1 MLEACSLRLATK
13 KNIMVGKKIEEA
25 ILKQIQIEEQ
35 SSRIYM
41 AMASWCEVNGFPG
54 AAKFLFA
61 HSDEERKHMTKFINY
76 LNDKGGYARLKD
88 LNAPEYKFKSLLDV
102 FEQVFKHEEFVTAS
116 INKLFEIAFGEKDF
130 TTSQFLQWYIEEQI
144 EEESLFK
151 GILDKFRLVG
161 NQAGGLFHLDKELEA
176 MAAASPSSSGVA
188 E

>member
-1 MLEACSLRLATK
+1 MIA
-13 KNIMVGKKIEEA
+13 KKIEEA

-54 AAKFLFA
+54 AAKFLFT
-61 HSDEERKHMTKFINY
+61 HSDEERMHMIKLINY
-76 LNDKGGYARLKD
+76 LNDKGGYARLKGLD
-88 LNAPEYKFKSLLDV
+88 APEYEFKSLLDV
-102 FEQVFKHEEFVTAS
+102 FEQIFKHEEFVTAS
-116 INKLFEIAFGEKDF
+116 INNLFEIAFGEKDF

-144 EEESLFK
+144 EEESMFR

-161 NQAGGLFHLDKELEA
+161 NQTGGLFHLDKELEA
-176 MAAASPSSSGVA
+176 MAAASPGGAA